1 MRIGIL
7 GSGVVGQTLGLGLIN
22 QGYDVKI
29 GTRDPSK
36 LNDWKVEVKS
46 INPADFEPQGN
57 YVNIYRFLEEL
68 SKHHQGYPVAGTENA
83 IKMAKKDNL
92 KGKIIV
98 DVTNPLDFSKG
109 GPGLATKY
117 PESAAEHV
125 KKWTDA
131 KVVKAF
137 NIIPAHIMVNP
148 RMLGEADLFIAGD
161 EEGKEFVKKI
171 AKNWGWND
179 IIDMGDIKA
188 SWWVEMLGMT
198 VINYGVKYNDW
209 NFAVKFLRK

>member
-36 LNDWKVEVKS
+36 LNDWKVKAGDKGSVGSFEEAAKFSEV
-46 INPADFEPQGN
+46 IILAT
-57 YVNIYRFLEEL
+57 LW
-68 SKHHQGYPVAGTENA
+68 AGTENV

-209 NFAVKFLRK
+209 NFAVKF

>member
-36 LNDWKVEVKS
+36 LNDWKVKAGDKGSVGSFEEAAKFGEV
-46 INPADFEPQGN
+46 IILAT
-57 YVNIYRFLEEL
+57 LW
-68 SKHHQGYPVAGTENA
+68 AGTENA